1 MRGLWAAG
9 AAMSVCLVFGAGPV
23 LSQDATST
31 VSFDGVTFGFD
42 QALGTSANITQVPGQ
57 PTDVEQP
64 SGPDVPHLAFTLYG
78 HRSEGAK
85 VPRVGVAPGV
95 VRFYRTADLAGSDQ
109 ASQELES
116 LTSLL
121 SGRPDLAAF
130 MEVADDGSG
139 DPLSFLP
146 VFPAA
151 QVIRARAQYVETP
164 QLAGIAY
171 VTAYRQDVYP
181 FAAGDFWYTFQGLSA
196 DGSWYVAAD
205 FVVDASMFP
214 EEVTAKDAD
223 RIADP
228 DHYPAYLEDSVQA
241 LNEAAPDDFAP
252 PLTTIDALVRSVTF
266 EGVPATE

>member
-9 AAMSVCLVFGAGPV
+9 AAMSVCLAVSAGSV
-23 LSQDATST
+23 VAQDDTSA
-31 VSFDGVTFGFD
+31 VAFDGVAFSFD
-42 QALGTSANITQVPGQ
+42 EALGSSASITGVPGQ
-57 PTDVEQP
+57 PSEAGDP
-64 SGPDVPHLAFTLYG
+64 PGADIAHLAFTLYG
-78 HRSEGAK
+78 PRAEGAK
-85 VPRVGVAPGV
+85 TPKVGVAPGV
-95 VRFYRTADLAGSDQ
+95 VRFYRTADLTATQSAQQLD
-109 ASQELES
+109 E

-121 SGRPDLAAF
+121 AERPDLAAY
-130 MEVADDGSG
+130 MEVTDDGSG
-139 DPLSFLP
+139 DPLPFMP
-146 VFPAA
+146 DIPAA
-151 QVIRARAQYVETP
+151 QVIRARAQYVDTP
-164 QLAGIAY
+164 RVAGIAY
-171 VTAYRQDVYP
+171 VTAFRQDVYP

-228 DHYPAYLEDSVQA
+228 ERYPAYLEDSVQA